1 MRSMIKYIFLC
12 SLLLAFSKH
21 GFTQLSFEPL
31 SVEYRNLEAMSRFKI
46 LNALTEEVR
55 VNIRMDLAVKAGEK
69 VLTLEAF
76 DFALR
81 PGINFINIQS
91 AAAKLQFYNS
101 EASDYLKLNDQ
112 LSDGQYEL
120 CYVVRSTKGNLSEL
134 NYCTDF
140 LVKNGSPLMLVSP
153 FNGQSIC
160 EERPTLQWQNPIPL
174 PADAKIRLVMAEV
187 LAGQNETEA
196 IYRNLPLLHLT
207 DVGSNTVPMP
217 SYVEQLKQGST
228 YAWQVVIYNAAGILR
243 KSEIWKF
250 TKDCASPVKKN
261 EDNDS
266 YRQLKPQFDGTYY
279 IVNDQIRFSFVNT
292 YGTEKLDYTIIDM
305 QTNKPISFYPGL
317 GIHTGLNN
325 LSIDVDDCRGLKKGK
340 YYLLKATNINSTVLQ
355 MRFKYEEK

>member
-1 MRSMIKYIFLC
+1 MRNMIKYIFLC
-12 SLLLAFSKH
+12 SLLLALNKH

-46 LNALTEEVR
+46 ANALTEEIRANV
-55 VNIRMDLAVKAGEK
+55 RMDLTVKGGEK

-76 DFALR
+76 DIALK
-81 PGINFINIQS
+81 PGINFLNIQT
-91 AAAKLQFYNS
+91 AAAKLQFYHS
-101 EASDYLKLNDQ
+101 EASNYLKLNDQ
-112 LSDGQYEL
+112 LADGEYEL
-120 CYVVRSTKGNLSEL
+120 CYTVRSKKGNVSEL

-140 LVKNGSPLMLVSP
+140 IVRNSSPLMLLSP

-160 EERPTLQWQNPIPL
+160 EERPTLQWQNPMPL

-207 DVGSNTVPMP
+207 DVGTNTLPMP
-217 SYVEQLKQGST
+217 SYVEQLKDGST
-228 YAWQVVIYNAAGILR
+228 YAWQVVIYNESGILR

-279 IVNDQIRFSFVNT
+279 LAKEQIRFSFINS
-292 YGTEKLDYTIIDM
+292 YSTEKLDYSIIDLE
-305 QTNKPISFYPGL
+305 TGSKIKFYPEIN
-317 GIHTGLNN
+317 IHSGLNN
-325 LSIDVDDCRGLKKGK
+325 IVIDADDCTGLKKGK
-340 YYLLKATNINSTVLQ
+340 IYMLKATNIHSTVLQ
-355 MRFKYEEK
+355 MRFKYEG